1 MSEIFNEI
9 KEGLEQAIAYEK
21 CELADV
27 NVHSRPE
34 KRRDRNYRRAKA
46 LQKKKRLLKI
56 VNLKGYNPARGYVDW
71 GMETGQWKP
80 VGNHIKYPKN
90 SNKQRFYKRYTKRIV
105 RRNELPRKGNG
116 YRKCFDYWWA
126 LD

>member
-9 KEGLEQAIAYEK
+9 KEGLKQAIAYAK
-21 CELADV
+21 GDLADV
-27 NVHSRPE
+27 NGQLKPE

-46 LQKKKRLLKI
+46 LHKKKRLLKI
-56 VNLKGYNPARGYVDW
+56 LNLKGYNPARGYVDW
-71 GMETGQWKP
+71 ALADGQWKP